1 MARSLFDI
9 WPFLANNIRPITLK
23 ISSSRFNFFD
33 TKEALKHGQRQS
45 GKISPSLVTLIEG
58 SGKVTVNWDIA
69 QSHKMKDLKMC
80 ISAIVCQL
88 LCYDSASK

>member
-33 TKEALKHGQRQS
+33 TKEALKM
-45 GKISPSLVTLIEG
+45 
-58 SGKVTVNWDIA
+58 A
-69 QSHKMKDLKMC
+69 KDF
-80 ISAIVCQL
+80 
-88 LCYDSASK
+88 